1 MRTYLFF
8 GHLPATK
15 GNTWMS
21 KVIDISSNSY
31 LVKVKYFLFIFFGDE
46 QEQKRGL
53 FSPPSP
59 THTPLPP
66 RLLPKIFFWENNSR
80 NNKPPLSE
88 SAFCSDH
95 RCWSRQIQS
104 FLIASAQPK
113 YFHLKKKVDCHLKCS
128 IKNTSTSHR
137 IMMNLVIILM
147 KN

>member
-1 MRTYLFF
+1 MKKRTYIFF
-8 GHLPATK
+8 GHLLATK
-15 GNTWMS
+15 GNIWMS

-31 LVKVKYFLFIFFGDE
+31 LVKVKVKYFLFIFSGTSKNKVGVIF
-46 QEQKRGL
+46 R
-53 FSPPSP
+53 PP
-59 THTPLPP
+59 PP
-66 RLLPKIFFWENNSR
+66 PPDDIFL